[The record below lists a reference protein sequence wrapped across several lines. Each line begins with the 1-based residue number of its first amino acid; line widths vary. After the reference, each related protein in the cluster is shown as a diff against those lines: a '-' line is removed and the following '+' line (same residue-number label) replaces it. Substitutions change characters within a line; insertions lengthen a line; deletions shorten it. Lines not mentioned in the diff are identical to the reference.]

1 MKISFKLF
9 LVISISFA
17 LFACSSDHKSKK
29 PIKQKEKKE
38 AKTQES
44 FETGIVLKDI
54 KCKQNST
61 YSFALYLPKSYSIA
75 NKFPVIYIFDSHA
88 KGKYPVELYKDLAEK
103 YGYILI
109 GSNNSENGLAPE
121 ISNNITTTLINECNN
136 RFSIDLRQVY
146 TMGFSGGAR
155 VASSIAINKGG
166 ITGVIACGAG
176 LSDNS
181 TFTYKNFHFM
191 GMVGKQD
198 FNYIEI
204 LKLENQLTSMQ
215 IKNNICVFDGKHE
228 WPPAETMEE
237 AFQWL
242 ELNSMKNGL
251 KSPDNLLIENLKQ
264 SFDSKIKKAEDKK
277 RFLEQFEYNKKA
289 INFLDGLTDVISYKT
304 KIISIE
310 TSKEYINQKQKLLEN
325 LGFEAQLQQGYGE
338 AFQTQDLKW
347 WKREI
352 NSMNQQIKNNKN
364 PQQSLVFKRVINY
377 LSLIAYMYSDK
388 TVKTNDYANANK
400 FLQIYELVDPTNSEV
415 YYLKATVYIKQGN
428 KQKAIESLNLAVKNG
443 FEDLKRLNED
453 LEFESIRQTAEFKEI
468 IENLNS
474 LFKY

>member
-1 MKISFKLF
+1 MKTPLKLF
-9 LVISISFA
+9 LLITVIFA
-17 LFACSSDHKSKK
+17 FIACSSDHKSKK

-38 AKTQES
+38 TKVQES

-54 KCKQNST
+54 KCRQNPT

-121 ISNNITTTLINECNN
+121 ISNNITTTLINECNS
-136 RFSIDLRQVY
+136 RFSIDIKQVF

-166 ITGVIACGAG
+166 IAGVIACGAG
-176 LSDNS
+176 LAGDKTINN
-181 TFTYKNFHFM
+181 TNFHFM

-198 FNYIEI
+198 FNYMEI
-204 LKLENQLTSMQ
+204 LNLENQLINMQ

-228 WPPAETMEE
+228 WPTDETMEE
-237 AFQWL
+237 AFKWL
-242 ELNSMKNGL
+242 EINSMKSGL
-251 KSPDNLLIENLKQ
+251 KSPDNLLVENVKQ
-264 SFDSKIKKAEDKK
+264 NFDSKIKKAEDKK
-277 RFLEQFEYNKKA
+277 HFLEQFEYNKKA
-289 INFLDGLTDVISYKT
+289 INFLDGLTDVISYKS
-304 KIISIE
+304 KIIAIE
-310 TSKEYINQKQKLLEN
+310 TSKEYINERQKQLEN
-325 LGFEAQLQQGYGE
+325 FSLEAGLQNKYAQ
-338 AFQTQDLKW
+338 AFQTQNISW

-352 NSMNQQIKNNKN
+352 NSMNQQIKSNKN
-364 PQQSLVFKRVINY
+364 PEQSLIFKRVINY

-388 TVKTNDYANANK
+388 TVKTNDFANADK

-415 YYLKATVYIKQGN
+415 YYLKATVNIKQGN
-428 KQKAIESLNLAVKNG
+428 KQKAIENLKLAIKIG
-443 FEDLKRLNED
+443 FEDLKRLNAD
-453 LEFESIRQTAEFKEI
+453 LEFESIRQTVEFKEM
-468 IENLNS
+468 IEKLS
-474 LFKY
+474 SD